1 MRSPKILS
9 LFVLAGSVALLSSC
23 VSHGG
28 RRISEPAASIQQL
41 TVDARGNWQVQLR
54 LQNYS
59 SIGMRFD
66 TVDLALEVNGLAAG
80 HLQASPALSVPAE
93 SADTATITRV
103 PDAMAKLA
111 MADALASGQAINYTL
126 KGNVQA
132 TPDGEKQRSYTI
144 DGKNQLNPIPGLSG
158 VLR

>member
-1 MRSPKILS
+1 MHVQKRIAD
-9 LFVLAGSVALLSSC
+9 VALAGLVVLLSAC
-23 VSHGG
+23 ASHGN

-59 SIGMRFD
+59 SIATRFD
-66 TVDLALEVNGLAAG
+66 TVDLALEVNGQAAG

-93 SADTATITRV
+93 SADIATITRV
-103 PDAMAKLA
+103 PDSIAKLA

-144 DGKNQLNPIPGLSG
+144 DGKNQLNPVPGLPG